1 MQVVIWVSRGCCRE
15 VVASTSG
22 DGGSSCERQ
31 QSEGLQSGCSGA
43 LQPHRLNHHLRHG
56 DPDPLWTGKLNT
68 DCLCG
73 ARYKICRAGLP
84 HRTGSGLARGLSET
98 VLLVNTL
105 LREQNDFNHL
115 RTAVLGNDKVVT
127 ENYISQNKVTNIRE
141 HADAEHR
148 MFPKALHFI
157 FQYTTTLTFQN
168 VSLSIY
174 TKCWWSYLLTSFKA
188 SLLNRTHM
196 FSHSN
201 TSALTQLEGH
211 QKQHDQNRA
220 EGLNW
225 TGLHC

>member
-43 LQPHRLNHHLRHG
+43 LQPHRLNITCVTMTLIH
-56 DPDPLWTGKLNT
+56 WTGKLNT